1 MQMILSTKE
10 LDQIFTSVCVQ
21 KTRPTL
27 APVWELNLMAD
38 KELAGGQSSSY
49 FLFSQNYINKG
60 ENYHLPPHND
70 FFWGKRNLMIVLGTN
85 LARIYNFSAGSII
98 AIAAIVSH
106 FKHSV
111 LTGYPWVEILEDYY
125 CNLVLDLS
133 LGRPRYSGEQPINI
147 HTSRADILI
156 SVQTIFNTIYSQ
168 CSCYTL
174 HYTVYCIAN
183 QKHLTPTN
191 LQPTKYTRESI
202 FLLPPIWTSII
213 NFL

>member
-1 MQMILSTKE
+1 MKMRQIMQMILSTKE

-60 ENYHLPPHND
+60 ENYPLPPHND

-106 FKHSV
+106 FKHSD
-111 LTGYPWVEILEDYY
+111 LTGWKSCPWLITGQAALLWGATNKHSYITGRHF
-125 CNLVLDLS
+125 NLCPDNV
-133 LGRPRYSGEQPINI
+133 
-147 HTSRADILI
+147 
-156 SVQTIFNTIYSQ
+156 
-168 CSCYTL
+168 
-174 HYTVYCIAN
+174 
-183 QKHLTPTN
+183 
-191 LQPTKYTRESI
+191 
-202 FLLPPIWTSII
+202 
-213 NFL
+213 